1 MVPRFVHDLIFSNI
15 LRGQILTRI
24 NEKVI
29 ATPSLE
35 NSATPPERNSALYD
49 FRIDS
54 DFIRKFYDGDANI
67 R

>member
-1 MVPRFVHDLIFSNI
+1 MIPRFVDVLISSAYVKLQLLVRSI
-15 LRGQILTRI
+15 K
-24 NEKVI
+24 KVI
-29 ATPSLE
+29 AIPSFE
-35 NSATPPERNSALYD
+35 NSATPPERNSALHD

>member
-1 MVPRFVHDLIFSNI
+1 MVPRFVHDLIFSDI
-15 LRGQILTRI
+15 LKGQILTRI
-24 NEKVI
+24 NKRVI
-29 ATPSLE
+29 SLQSFE

-49 FRIDS
+49 FSIDS